1 MVSVLLFVWMFL
13 PGVVTAQELPS
24 VVINEIAWMGSSVD
38 GVAPNQHWR
47 YEWLELYNTKNV
59 PFLLDGWNVELYQG
73 DELYFVIPLAGTIF
87 KDGYFLV
94 GASDKIPGV
103 DVNYANLGGKF
114 LNNSMQVTL
123 KDEVGNIVD
132 EIDAQ
137 DGWPAGDNETKR
149 TMERKA
155 GPGPTLQAEAL
166 AKEWQTSVKVG
177 GTPKAKNSEG
187 FKELAP
193 ELFSFANKKD
203 PKGSSQDSFRGFSG
217 TILLAVLLALGF
229 ALLILFLRRAL
240 LSRRA

>member
-73 DELYFVIPLAGTIF
+73 DELYFMIPLAGTIV

-114 LNNSMQVTL
+114 LNNSMRVTL
-123 KDEVGNIVD
+123 KDEVGNIID

-137 DGWPAGDNETKR
+137 NGWPAGDNETKR
-149 TMERKA
+149 TMERK
-155 GPGPTLQAEAL
+155 GGSDPPL
-166 AKEWQTSVKVG
+166 WQMSVKVG